1 MTGDEERIKGLEDKG
16 RGRVRI
22 EDRASA
28 MLILEEAGLHG
39 LTGKGTPFAT
49 VSRTHSD
56 LVTAGRAR

>member
-1 MTGDEERIKGLEDKG
+1 MTGDEERIKGVEDKG

-39 LTGKGTPFAT
+39 LTGKGTT